1 MFGIRPV
8 FGPTYLGDGIAHG
21 GDFDDDFLTGTCRRR
36 IKRHATSMEC
46 VSKNGRTFV
55 ILVVLFRLLREF
67 DMRNVGPMI
76 LLLLL
81 LQRVVCAC
89 CGGWR
94 RTQG

>member
-46 VSKNGRTFV
+46 VSKSGRTFV
-55 ILVVLFRLLREF
+55 ILAVLFRLLREF
-67 DMRNVGPMI
+67 NTRNVGPMI

-81 LQRVVCAC
+81 QQVVCAC
-89 CGGWR
+89 GGGWR
-94 RTQG
+94 RKYG